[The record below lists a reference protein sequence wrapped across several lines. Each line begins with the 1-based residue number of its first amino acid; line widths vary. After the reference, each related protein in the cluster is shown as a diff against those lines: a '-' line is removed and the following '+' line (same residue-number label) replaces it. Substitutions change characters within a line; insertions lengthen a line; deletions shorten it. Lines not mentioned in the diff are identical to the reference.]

1 MKFVAAYKVWELVG
15 EEKDDGRDDQGRRG
29 QIGMHFEKITGM
41 DWWRSEK
48 YDDTDEGYIRKFI
61 D

>member
-1 MKFVAAYKVWELVG
+1 MG

-41 DWWRSEK
+41 DWGRSEK
-48 YDDTDEGYIRKFI
+48 YDDTDEDISENSLI
-61 D
+61 DSIDFVNV

>member
-1 MKFVAAYKVWELVG
+1 MG

-48 YDDTDEGYIRKFI
+48 YDDTDEDISENSLI
-61 D
+61 DSIDFVNV